1 MADRLVKDFE
11 GFVALYQDQQSKMKQ
26 QFDKKRREVDDQKF
40 TEGQHVLLQVK
51 NQPRTQLA
59 TPGKFGT
66 VWAGPYPIA
75 AVLPHGVYRLQL
87 PAGVN
92 IGTTFPASVLKLY
105 HS

>member
-11 GFVALYQDQQSKMKQ
+11 GFVALYEDQQSKMKQ
-26 QFDKKRREVDDQKF
+26 QFDKKRREVDNQKF
-40 TEGQHVLLQVK
+40 TEGQLVLLQVK

-59 TPGKFGT
+59 TPGKFGA

-92 IGTTFPASVLKLY
+92 IGATFPASC
-105 HS
+105 